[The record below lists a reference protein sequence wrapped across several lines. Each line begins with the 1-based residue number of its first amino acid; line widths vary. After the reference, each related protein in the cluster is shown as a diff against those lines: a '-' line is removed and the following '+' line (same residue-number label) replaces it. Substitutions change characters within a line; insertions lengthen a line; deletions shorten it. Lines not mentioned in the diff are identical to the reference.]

1 MARKIQHKEVRKML
15 LKIYQELVKIRKELQ
30 SIKSAME
37 PETMNI
43 AMDSLTESLA
53 KATDSAVHTLGVR

>member
-1 MARKIQHKEVRKML
+1 ML